1 MQLPFDKY
9 LIMRTF
15 LAVVLWC
22 LLFVLCWP
30 IAILLLIF
38 FPIIWLILL
47 PFRIVGITVGAV
59 LKLVGAIL
67 SLPFRI
73 VRAI

>member
-1 MQLPFDKY
+1 
-9 LIMRTF
+9 MRTF

-30 IAILLLIF
+30 IAIFILIF

-47 PFRIVGITVGAV
+47 PFRLVGLTVTAV
-59 LKLVGAIL
+59 FKLVGAIL
-67 SLPFRI
+67 MLPFRL
-73 VRAI
+73 VKAI